1 MCRHKWLPIGL
12 ALGAAWLTSVQ
23 ADVSLYRGLPLEEAG
38 IALRSWGSGNIEET
52 TETVF
57 VGSRSLKLTT
67 RGYFAGGWIELKS
80 PVDLRTDLN
89 APDKVLR
96 FTLRFPGT
104 ATVAA
109 GGAPGGPRGGGLGA
123 PPGGPRGGG
132 FGEAPGGPRGGGGY
146 GEFGAPGAPPGGG
159 ATTTATQSTAQELR
173 IVLETTDGKR
183 TDFILPLQGIRAD
196 ESGWQSVSMPLNAI
210 PSLKQTNG
218 QIARIGLFSDAAATF
233 YIGEIRTLSEQTP
246 LQGYIYVVNSY
257 GFSFNSRNESKIVIA
272 ANDELIFYGISES
285 GTVPVVFRW
294 SFGGDPNF
302 VDAEGNAIR
311 RRFPKKGA
319 FTVFLTIA
327 DPYGAR
333 KPATAKIEVQVN

>member
-1 MCRHKWLPIGL
+1 MMYRWRWIATAL
-12 ALGAAWLTSVQ
+12 AISLAGMVGVR
-23 ADVSLYRGLPLEEAG
+23 ADVALYRGLPLEEAG
-38 IALRSWGSGNIEET
+38 LTLRAWGSGTIEET
-52 TETVF
+52 TETIF

-67 RGYFAGGWIELKS
+67 RGYFAGGWLEFKS
-80 PVDLRTDLN
+80 PIDLRADLN
-89 APDKVLR
+89 GSDKVLR

-109 GGAPGGPRGGGLGA
+109 GGAPSGPRGGGVGA

-132 FGEAPGGPRGGGGY
+132 L
-146 GEFGAPGAPPGGG
+146 GEFGGPGTPPSGGTTSTAP
-159 ATTTATQSTAQELR
+159 TAQELR

-183 TDFILPLQGIRAD
+183 TEFILPLQGVRPD

-210 PSLKQTNG
+210 PDLKQTNG
-218 QIARIGLFSDAAATF
+218 QIARIGIFSDANATF
-233 YIGEIRTLSEQTP
+233 YIGEIRTLSESTP

-257 GFSFNSRNESKIVIA
+257 GFSFNSRNDTKVVIA
-272 ANDELIFYGISES
+272 ANDELTFYGVSES

-294 SFGGDPNF
+294 SFGGDPNV
-302 VDAEGNAIR
+302 VDAEGNGIR
-311 RRFPKKGA
+311 RRFPKKGT
-319 FTVFLTIA
+319 FTVILTIA

>member
-1 MCRHKWLPIGL
+1 MGWHKWLTMGL
-12 ALGAAWLTSVQ
+12 MLSATWVAGVY
-23 ADVSLYRGLPLEEAG
+23 ADTYLYRGLPLNEAG
-38 IALRSWGSGNIEET
+38 ITLRPWGSGTIEES

-67 RGYFAGGWIELKS
+67 RGYFAGGWLEFQS
-80 PVDLRTDLN
+80 PVDLRSDLN
-89 APDKVLR
+89 TPDKVLR

-109 GGAPGGPRGGGLGA
+109 GGASTGPRGGGLGA
-123 PPGGPRGGG
+123 PPRGPRGGG
-132 FGEAPGGPRGGGGY
+132 F

-159 ATTTATQSTAQELR
+159 TTTTTTTQPTAQELR
-173 IVLETTDGKR
+173 IVLETSDGKR
-183 TDFILPLQGIRAD
+183 TDFILPLQGVRPD
-196 ESGWQSVSMPLNAI
+196 ESGWQSVSMPLSAI

-218 QIARIGLFSDAAATF
+218 QIARVGVFSDATATF
-233 YIGEIRTLSEQTP
+233 YLGEIRTLSEQTP

-272 ANDELIFYGISES
+272 ANDELTFYGISES

-294 SFGGDPNF
+294 SFGGDPNLI
-302 VDAEGNAIR
+302 DAEGNAIR
-311 RRFPKKGA
+311 RRFPKKGT
-319 FTVFLTIA
+319 FTVILTIA

-333 KPATAKIEVQVN
+333 KPATAQIEVQVN